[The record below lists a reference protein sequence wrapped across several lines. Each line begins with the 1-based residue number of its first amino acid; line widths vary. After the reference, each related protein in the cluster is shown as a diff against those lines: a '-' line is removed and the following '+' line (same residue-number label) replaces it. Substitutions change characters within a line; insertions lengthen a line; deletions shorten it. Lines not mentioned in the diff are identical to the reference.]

1 MDGTEIHVEYYAVDY
16 GNDSAIY
23 VVSEEGGR
31 SYEVIIS
38 QPSKH
43 QAQPTPEEAI
53 ARSLRRNPAFRK
65 AGRIP
70 DSEFQGF

>member
-1 MDGTEIHVEYYAVDY
+1 MEIHVESHAVDY
-16 GNDSAIY
+16 SNDSAIY
-23 VVSEEGGR
+23 VVTEDGGR

-38 QPSKH
+38 QTSKA

-53 ARSLRRNPAFRK
+53 ERALQRNPTLRR

-70 DSEFQGF
+70 DTEFQGF